1 MCRCAVTPLEPH
13 SNHSGFSRVTT
24 HVTTRGAHPR
34 PPGPQRLLDKLPSR
48 ARARASLAVPVVQPL
63 HSAITRREQQRAK
76 RQAHLP
82 PPVAALDRPSRS
94 PPHSPSLLPRRRW
107 LGASL
112 LAPLPLLAL
121 TRRRLHSAR
130 VATSSQ
136 CTRRKESDFHRGG
149 PPPPPPAVLCSN
161 AAMISAFRA
170 LCAARLASFFLR
182 FSSII
187 FITSV

>member
-1 MCRCAVTPLEPH
+1 MCRCVTPLEPH
-13 SNHSGFSRVTT
+13 SRSFRIQSRQ
-24 HVTTRGAHPR
+24 TRGAHPR

-82 PPVAALDRPSRS
+82 PPAAALDRPSRS

-112 LAPLPLLAL
+112 LAPSPLLAL

-136 CTRRKESDFHRGG
+136 CTRRKDDFHRGG